1 MINFLWLFIA
11 GLISGIIGGMG
22 MGGGTLLIPILTI
35 FLGFKQK
42 NAQAINL
49 LVFIPMSLI
58 ALIIH
63 IKNKLVDFK
72 VGIPVI
78 LSGVIFSILGSYLAS
93 VLSNALLKK
102 IFAIFLLL
110 VGINQGVQTIISLKK
125 QKTTPKFNNVKFK
138 IYIKKI
144 YTSERLYCLHY
155 CKLCDII
162 GTIIRQILSNKILI
176 KKPKIILFL
185 AKGKNEN

>member
-49 LVFIPMSLI
+49 LVFIPMSLF

-78 LSGVIFSILGSYLAS
+78 LSGLIFSILGSYLAS

-110 VGINQGVQTIISLKK
+110 VGINQGIQTIISLKK
-125 QKTTPKFNNVKFK
+125 SKTKPKFNNVKFR
-138 IYIKKI
+138 IYIK
-144 YTSERLYCLHY
+144 
-155 CKLCDII
+155 
-162 GTIIRQILSNKILI
+162 
-176 KKPKIILFL
+176 
-185 AKGKNEN
+185 

>member
-49 LVFIPMSLI
+49 LVFIPMSLF

-78 LSGVIFSILGSYLAS
+78 LSGAIFSILGSYLAS

-125 QKTTPKFNNVKFK
+125 SKLKPKFNNVKFK
-138 IYIKKI
+138 IYIK
-144 YTSERLYCLHY
+144 
-155 CKLCDII
+155 
-162 GTIIRQILSNKILI
+162 
-176 KKPKIILFL
+176 
-185 AKGKNEN
+185 

>member
-49 LVFIPMSLI
+49 LVFIPMSLF

-110 VGINQGVQTIISLKK
+110 VGINQGAQTIISLKK
-125 QKTTPKFNNVKFK
+125 TKTKPKFNNVKFR
-138 IYIKKI
+138 IYIK
-144 YTSERLYCLHY
+144 
-155 CKLCDII
+155 
-162 GTIIRQILSNKILI
+162 
-176 KKPKIILFL
+176 
-185 AKGKNEN
+185 